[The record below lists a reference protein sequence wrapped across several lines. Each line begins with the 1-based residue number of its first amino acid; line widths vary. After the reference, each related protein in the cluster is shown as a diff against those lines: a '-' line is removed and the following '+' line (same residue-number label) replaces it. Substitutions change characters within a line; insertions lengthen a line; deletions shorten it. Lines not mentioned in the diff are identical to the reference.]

1 MNECPLTWRE
11 IEIIALLADGMAWKV
26 VGRHLGVKT
35 GSVEWI
41 VREAKRKTGSKTVV
55 ELVATALRKGWI
67 T

>member
-11 IEIIALLADGMAWKV
+11 IEIIALLAGGLAWKV
-26 VGRHLGVKT
+26 VGRQLGLSS
-35 GSVEWI
+35 GQVEWI